1 MIIKILFV
9 IFVTLQSKSIYP
21 FLLVNLMLL
30 LILSFCILI
39 FGAFYMC
46 PLFMAIDISLL
57 LLMTIVDFY
66 GLFCSKLS
74 LKFPIMFNPSLK
86 WFRLNSMSPPNVTD
100 MIMAMNFSFLHFMS
114 HMVFCIKNLVL
125 KLPNKMVELKENINI
140 F

>member
-1 MIIKILFV
+1 V

-21 FLLVNLMLL
+21 FLLMNLMLL

-39 FGAFYMC
+39 FGALYLC
-46 PLFMAIDISLL
+46 PLFITIDISLL
-57 LLMTIVDFY
+57 LWMTIVDFY

-74 LKFPIMFNPSLK
+74 MKFPIMFNPSLK
-86 WFRLNSMSPPNVTD
+86 WFRLNSMSPPNVSD
-100 MIMAMNFSFLHFMS
+100 LIMALSFSFLHFMS

-125 KLPNKMVELKENINI
+125 KLPNKMLELRENINI